1 MISYIEIRDFAIVK
15 DLKLDLF
22 PGLNVI
28 TGETGAG
35 KSVIIEA
42 VSMVLGARADSEY
55 VRTGAEKAVITLI
68 ADPEDLDISQE
79 LDEMGAPSDTPVI
92 IKREIWAAGRSMCRV
107 NGMPVPLS
115 MLAKLCKKLADI
127 HGQYDQQ
134 SLLDP
139 SNHINILDLYG
150 GKQLKTVKKMVSDI
164 YKSYAAVSSELMAL
178 NRRTA
183 QNARQKELLAF
194 EVQEIDSAGLKP
206 GEDAELEERISMME
220 NSESILSALSDAH
233 EKLFGG
239 DYSAVSLL
247 GSAMSQLDG
256 ISSYSSEISELSERV
271 SGAYYDLEDASR
283 QLRSLRD
290 SVSFSPEELDEA
302 VERLELINGL
312 KRKFGGSI
320 ESVLE
325 YAEKSRQSL
334 SEIENSEDMVK
345 DLEKKISY
353 YRQQYDLAAERLSSL
368 RHDAAG
374 QLRDRI
380 NTELSELNFKN
391 TRFDA
396 SFAKTG
402 VTENGTD
409 SVEFMISANA
419 GEELRPLAKV
429 ASGGELS
436 RIMLA
441 LKRITGDVDGIPTMI
456 FDEIDSGISGATAG
470 VVGEKLRSI
479 AQRHQII
486 CITHLPQIAAKGQH
500 HYRIEKHSDGI
511 STQTT
516 VVPLSEEERVEEIAR
531 LMSGAAITDA
541 ARSAARELIAQ

>member
-1 MISYIEIRDFAIVK
+1 MISYIEIKDFAIVK

-42 VSMVLGARADSEY
+42 VSMALGARADSDY
-55 VRTGAEKAVITLI
+55 VRTGAEKAVITLV
-68 ADPEDLDISQE
+68 ADPEDLDISAE
-79 LDEMGAPSDTPVI
+79 LDEMGAPADTPVI
-92 IKREIWAAGRSMCRV
+92 IKREISAAGRSMCRV

-115 MLAKLCKKLADI
+115 LLSRLCKKLADI

-164 YKSYAAVSSELMAL
+164 YKSYAQVSSELMAL

-194 EVQEIDSAGLKP
+194 EVSEIDSAGLQP
-206 GEDAELEERISMME
+206 GEDEELEERISLMQ

-247 GSAMSQLDG
+247 GSAMSQLENV
-256 ISSYSSEISELSERV
+256 SAYSREISELSERV

-290 SVSFSPEELDEA
+290 GVSFSPEELDEA

-325 YAEKSRQSL
+325 YADKARQSL
-334 SEIENSEDMVK
+334 SEIENSEDMVR

-368 RHDAAG
+368 RKEAAG
-374 QLRDRI
+374 QLKERI
-380 NTELSELNFKN
+380 NRELAELNFKN
-391 TRFDA
+391 AEFDA
-396 SFAKTG
+396 AFAKTG

-441 LKRITGDVDGIPTMI
+441 LKRIIGEVDGIPTMI

-470 VVGEKLRSI
+470 VVGEKLRAI
-479 AQRHQII
+479 AEHHQII

-500 HYRIEKHSDGI
+500 HFRIEKHSDGI

-516 VVPLSEEERVEEIAR
+516 VVPLSEEERIEEIAR
-531 LMSGAAITDA
+531 LMSGTEITQAAK
-541 ARSAARELIAQ
+541 SAAKELLAQ

>member
-1 MISYIEIRDFAIVK
+1 MISYIEIKDFAIVK

-42 VSMVLGARADSEY
+42 VSMALGARADSDY
-55 VRTGAEKAVITLI
+55 VRTGAEKAVITLV
-68 ADPEDLDISQE
+68 ADPEDLDISAE
-79 LDEMGAPSDTPVI
+79 LDEMGAPADTPVI
-92 IKREIWAAGRSMCRV
+92 IKREISAAGRSMCRV

-115 MLAKLCKKLADI
+115 LLSRLCKKLADI

-164 YKSYAAVSSELMAL
+164 YKSYAQVSSELMAL

-194 EVQEIDSAGLKP
+194 EVSEIDSAGLQP
-206 GEDAELEERISMME
+206 GEDEELEERISLMQ

-247 GSAMSQLDG
+247 GSAMSQLENV
-256 ISSYSSEISELSERV
+256 SAYSREISELSERV

-290 SVSFSPEELDEA
+290 GVSFSPEELDEA
-302 VERLELINGL
+302 VERLELINSL

-320 ESVLE
+320 ESVLD
-325 YAEKSRQSL
+325 YADKARQSL
-334 SEIENSEDMVK
+334 SEIENSEDMVR

-368 RHDAAG
+368 RKEAAG
-374 QLRDRI
+374 QLKERI
-380 NTELSELNFKN
+380 NRELAELNFKN
-391 TRFDA
+391 AEFDA
-396 SFAKTG
+396 AFAKTG

-441 LKRITGDVDGIPTMI
+441 LKRIIGEVDGIPTMI

-470 VVGEKLRSI
+470 VVGEKLRAI
-479 AQRHQII
+479 AEHHQII

-500 HYRIEKHSDGI
+500 HFRIEKHSDGI

-516 VVPLSEEERVEEIAR
+516 VVPLSEEERIEEIAR
-531 LMSGAAITDA
+531 LMSGTEITQAAK
-541 ARSAARELIAQ
+541 SAAKELLAQ

>member
-1 MISYIEIRDFAIVK
+1 MISYIEISDFAIVK
-15 DLKLDLF
+15 DLKLDLY

-42 VSMVLGARADSEY
+42 VSMALGARADSDY
-55 VRTGAEKAVITLI
+55 VRTGADKAVITLV
-68 ADPEDLDISQE
+68 ADPEGVDISQE
-79 LDEMGAPSDTPVI
+79 LDEMGAPADMPVLI
-92 IKREIWAAGRSMCRV
+92 RREIGASGRSMCRV

-134 SLLDP
+134 SLLDS

-150 GKQLKTVKKMVSDI
+150 GKQLKTVKKMVTDI

-194 EVQEIDSAGLKP
+194 EVQEIDSAGLRP

-256 ISSYSSEISELSERV
+256 ISAYSSEISELSERV

-325 YAEKSRQSL
+325 YAEKARQSL

-368 RHDAAG
+368 RHDAAD

-391 TRFDA
+391 ARFDA

-470 VVGEKLRSI
+470 VVGEKLRAI

-516 VVPLSEEERVEEIAR
+516 VVPLSEEEKVEEIAR
-531 LMSGAAITDA
+531 LMSGTEVTDA

>member
-15 DLKLDLF
+15 DLKLDLY

-42 VSMVLGARADSEY
+42 VSMALGARADSDY
-55 VRTGAEKAVITLI
+55 VRTGADKAVITLV
-68 ADPEDLDISQE
+68 ADPEGVDISQE
-79 LDEMGAPSDTPVI
+79 LDEMGAPADMPVLI
-92 IKREIWAAGRSMCRV
+92 RREIGASGRSMCRV

-150 GKQLKTVKKMVSDI
+150 GKQLKTVKKMVTDI

-194 EVQEIDSAGLKP
+194 EVQEIDSAGLNP
-206 GEDAELEERISMME
+206 DEDAELEERISMME

-256 ISSYSSEISELSERV
+256 ISAYSSEISELSERV

-325 YAEKSRQSL
+325 YAEKARQSL
-334 SEIENSEDMVK
+334 SEIEDSEDMVK

-368 RHDAAG
+368 RHDAAA

-380 NTELSELNFKN
+380 NTELSELNFRN
-391 TRFDA
+391 ARFDA

-441 LKRITGDVDGIPTMI
+441 LKRITGDVDDIPTMI

-470 VVGEKLRSI
+470 VVGEKLRAI

-500 HYRIEKHSDGI
+500 HFRIEKHSDGI

-516 VVPLSEEERVEEIAR
+516 VVPLSEEEKVEEIAR
-531 LMSGAAITDA
+531 LMSGTEVTDA
-541 ARSAARELIAQ
+541 ARSAARELIVQ

>member
-42 VSMVLGARADSEY
+42 VSMALGARADSDY
-55 VRTGAEKAVITLI
+55 VRTGAEKAVITLV
-68 ADPEDLDISQE
+68 ADPEDLDISAE

-92 IKREIWAAGRSMCRV
+92 IKREISAAGRSMCRV

-115 MLAKLCKKLADI
+115 LLAKLCKKLADI

-150 GKQLKTVKKMVSDI
+150 GKQLKTVRKMVSDI
-164 YKSYAAVSSELMAL
+164 YKSYAQVSSELMAL

-194 EVQEIDSAGLKP
+194 EVSEIDSAGLQP
-206 GEDAELEERISMME
+206 GEDEELEERISLMQ
-220 NSESILSALSDAH
+220 NSESILSALSEAH

-247 GSAMSQLDG
+247 GSAMSQLENV
-256 ISSYSSEISELSERV
+256 SAYSREIAELSERV

-290 SVSFSPEELDEA
+290 GVSFSPEELDEA

-325 YAEKSRQSL
+325 YADKARQSL
-334 SEIENSEDMVK
+334 SEIENSEDMVR

-368 RHDAAG
+368 RKEAAG
-374 QLRDRI
+374 QLKERI
-380 NTELSELNFKN
+380 NRELAELNFKN
-391 TRFDA
+391 AEFDA
-396 SFAKTG
+396 AFAKTG
-402 VTENGTD
+402 VSENGTD

-441 LKRITGDVDGIPTMI
+441 LKRIIGEVDGIPTMI

-470 VVGEKLRSI
+470 VVGEKLRAI
-479 AQRHQII
+479 AEHHQII

-500 HYRIEKHSDGI
+500 HFRIEKHSDGI

-516 VVPLSEEERVEEIAR
+516 VVPLSEEERIEEIAR
-531 LMSGAAITDA
+531 LMSGTEITQAAK
-541 ARSAARELIAQ
+541 SAAKELLAQ

>member
-1 MISYIEIRDFAIVK
+1 MISYIEIKDFAVVK

-42 VSMVLGARADSEY
+42 VSMALGARADSDY
-55 VRTGAEKAVITLI
+55 VRTGAEKAVITLV
-68 ADPEDLDISQE
+68 ADPGELDISSE
-79 LDEMGAPSDTPVI
+79 LEEMGAPGDIPVI
-92 IKREIWAAGRSMCRV
+92 IKREISAAGRSMCRV

-115 MLAKLCKKLADI
+115 LLSKLCKRLADI

-134 SLLDP
+134 SLLDA

-150 GKQLKTVKKMVSDI
+150 GKSLKSVKKMVQEI
-164 YKSYAAVSSELMAL
+164 YRSYAAVSSELMAL
-178 NRRTA
+178 NRKTA
-183 QNARQKELLAF
+183 QSARQKEILEF
-194 EVQEIDSAGLKP
+194 EVSEIDSADLKP
-206 GEDAELEERISMME
+206 NEDEELEERIGIMQ
-220 NSESILSALSDAH
+220 NSGSILSALTDAH

-247 GSAMSQLDG
+247 GSAMSQIQG
-256 ISSYSSEISELSERV
+256 ISEYSSDLSALCDRV
-271 SGAYYDLEDASR
+271 SSAYYELEDTSS
-283 QLRSLRD
+283 QLRALRD
-290 SVSFSPEELDEA
+290 SVSFSPEELEEA
-302 VERLELINGL
+302 EDRLELINSL

-320 ESVLE
+320 EDILQ
-325 YAEKSRQSL
+325 YAEKARTSL
-334 SEIENSEDMVK
+334 SEIENSEETVK

-353 YRQQYDLAAERLSSL
+353 YRQQYDLAAQRLSAL
-368 RHDAAG
+368 RRQTAD
-374 QLRDRI
+374 QLKERVDR
-380 NTELSELNFKN
+380 ELSELNFKN
-391 TRFDA
+391 ARFDA
-396 SFAKTG
+396 SFVRTG

-441 LKRITGDVDGIPTMI
+441 LKRITGEVDGIPTMI
-456 FDEIDSGISGATAG
+456 FDEIDTGISGATAG

-479 AQRHQII
+479 AKTHQII
-486 CITHLPQIAAKGQH
+486 CITHLPQIAARAEH
-500 HYRIEKHSDGI
+500 HFRIEKHSDGI

-516 VVPLSEEERVEEIAR
+516 VVPLSEEERIEEVAR
-531 LMSGAAITDA
+531 LMSGTAVTDS
-541 ARSAARELIAQ
+541 ARAAARELIEQ

>member
-183 QNARQKELLAF
+183 QNARQKELLAEF
-194 EVQEIDSAGLKP
+194 AG
-206 GEDAELEERISMME
+206 
-220 NSESILSALSDAH
+220 
-233 EKLFGG
+233 
-239 DYSAVSLL
+239 
-247 GSAMSQLDG
+247 MS
-256 ISSYSSEISELSERV
+256 
-271 SGAYYDLEDASR
+271 
-283 QLRSLRD
+283 
-290 SVSFSPEELDEA
+290 
-302 VERLELINGL
+302 
-312 KRKFGGSI
+312 
-320 ESVLE
+320 
-325 YAEKSRQSL
+325 
-334 SEIENSEDMVK
+334 
-345 DLEKKISY
+345 
-353 YRQQYDLAAERLSSL
+353 
-368 RHDAAG
+368 
-374 QLRDRI
+374 
-380 NTELSELNFKN
+380 
-391 TRFDA
+391 
-396 SFAKTG
+396 
-402 VTENGTD
+402 
-409 SVEFMISANA
+409 
-419 GEELRPLAKV
+419 
-429 ASGGELS
+429 
-436 RIMLA
+436 
-441 LKRITGDVDGIPTMI
+441 
-456 FDEIDSGISGATAG
+456 
-470 VVGEKLRSI
+470 
-479 AQRHQII
+479 
-486 CITHLPQIAAKGQH
+486 LPQKKGKIF
-500 HYRIEKHSDGI
+500 RK
-511 STQTT
+511 
-516 VVPLSEEERVEEIAR
+516 
-531 LMSGAAITDA
+531 
-541 ARSAARELIAQ
+541 